1 MSGGLPPDLE
11 RAYRATRFV
20 AQAGAD
26 AITIRI
32 GERCAALDALCDRY
46 QTDCWT
52 FITAWNPG
60 SAQRPRPEND
70 ARNDELLAALSEL
83 GASVFGGEGIGAD
96 SRWTPERSFLALGV
110 SRDEAVAL
118 GHRFGQLAVVCG
130 RVEEPAELLSCALP
144 G

>member
-1 MSGGLPPDLE
+1 VSGGLPPDLE

-20 AQAGAD
+20 ARAGAE

-46 QTDCWT
+46 QADCWT

-60 SAQRPRPEND
+60 SVERPREEND
-70 ARNDELLAALSEL
+70 DRNDELLAALSEL
-83 GASVFGGEGIGAD
+83 GARVLGGKGIGAD
-96 SRWTPERSFLALGV
+96 PSWAPERSFLAFAV
-110 SRDEAVAL
+110 SRDEAIAL
-118 GHRFGQLAVVCG
+118 GRRFGQFAVVCG
-130 RVEEPAELLSCALP
+130 RVKEPAELVSCTLP